1 MEENHDSISV
11 ESESTTESSLIVG
24 EEITSRASQ
33 VEQQNLNM
41 DSFEFIANAIDEAFL
56 YKKNMMIYTLPT
68 PQQWIGPRLFYVW
81 ILPILFV
88 KKIRNFL
95 YSFYLYL
102 CE

>member
-41 DSFEFIANAIDEAFL
+41 DSFEFIANAIDEAFQ
-56 YKKNMMIYTLPT
+56 YKKT
-68 PQQWIGPRLFYVW
+68 
-81 ILPILFV
+81 
-88 KKIRNFL
+88 
-95 YSFYLYL
+95 
-102 CE
+102 